1 MKASCGARLRLSM
14 ETPLTAVDFGA
25 ALLPLTALIISPT
38 VHSGLAT
45 LRLTL
50 QRGIDRVMVRI
61 GNHGAFDDLAR
72 LVPLAGNQ

>member
-14 ETPLTAVDFGA
+14 EMPLTAVDFGVE
-25 ALLPLTALIISPT
+25 LLPLTAFTISPT

-61 GNHGAFDDLAR
+61 GNDSPFDNLAR